1 MPPSGQPPFPAAS
14 TAAGRPAIPDYAR
27 IRCIGRGAYGEVWL
41 ARSTT
46 TGALRAVKLV
56 YRANF
61 TDERPFL
68 REFEGIRKFEA
79 ISRSHPTQ
87 LALFHVGRDDAAGCF
102 YYVMELA
109 DPVAPATGLESATPA
124 LGEDPYEPRTLRSDL
139 ADGRLPAARVLEL
152 GVALSEALAH
162 LHGHGLVH
170 RDVKPSNIIFVG
182 GRPKLADI
190 GLVTDASDQAS
201 LVGTE
206 GYLPPE
212 GPGTPAADVFALG
225 KVLYE
230 ALTGLDRRR
239 YPELPADL
247 RAWPDARL
255 AFELNSVLVRACAAS
270 GGDRYAGAATMHE
283 DLKRLADGHSVR
295 RRWAWRHRRRAAV
308 RGAMSVA
315 VLLLAAWGLR
325 WYADRGGGARKESN
339 ADVFEISG
347 TTNHAAWEAYRIGA
361 YHGSGFTQREH
372 LLKATPLL
380 EKATELDPNWAAA
393 HEALAWHYQDLVHH
407 GPWLGRDGYPKS
419 KAAAM
424 KALALDAT
432 RNDARMVLARAMAY
446 GDHDWTGAEREFR
459 LLLARSPRSADY
471 HASFGLSVLLS
482 LGRID
487 EAVREIQRA
496 IELDPPQKMHLA
508 ALAGCYFYSERYGEA
523 LDLYQQAKDLD
534 PDWEWPRVGH
544 AETLGMMNRAAEA
557 IAELE
562 SDTARDPTSKTALGP
577 LGFLYAVEGRTDR
590 AREILGRL
598 LADPGHGTAF
608 PTALVCAGLGDADA
622 ALTNLERIEQ
632 EGGNLIARL
641 RPDPRFKALR
651 SHPRFRALLQRVRLD
666 FPARSP

>member
-1 MPPSGQPPFPAAS
+1 MQPPGQPPSPAAPVP
-14 TAAGRPAIPDYAR
+14 ADRPAIPDFALVR
-27 IRCIGRGAYGEVWL
+27 RIGRGAYGEVWL
-41 ARSTT
+41 ARSTA
-46 TGALRAVKLV
+46 TGALRAVKVV

-68 REFEGIRKFEA
+68 REFEGIRKFESV
-79 ISRSHPTQ
+79 SRSHPSQ
-87 LALFHVGRDDAAGCF
+87 LALFHVGRDEAAGCF
-102 YYVMELA
+102 YYLMELA
-109 DPVAPATGLESATPA
+109 DPVTPAAALDSATSA
-124 LGEDPYEPRTLRSDL
+124 GGDDLYEPRTLRSDL
-139 ADGRLPAARVLEL
+139 ANGRLPAARVLEL
-152 GVALSEALAH
+152 GLALSEALAH

-190 GLVTDASDQAS
+190 GLVTDASDEVS

-212 GPGTPAADVFALG
+212 GPGTPAADIFALG

-247 RAWPDARL
+247 RSWPDARF
-255 AFELNSVLVRACAAS
+255 AFELNSVLVRACAAT
-270 GGDRYAGAATMHE
+270 GDARYAGAAAMRE
-283 DLKRLADGHSVR
+283 DLKRLDAGQSVR
-295 RRWAWRHRRRAAV
+295 RRWAWRTRGRAAL
-308 RGAMSVA
+308 RAAMSVA
-315 VLLLAAWGLR
+315 LLLLAAWGLR
-325 WYADRGGGARKESN
+325 WYADRGGGERKESN

-347 TTNHAAWEAYRIGA
+347 TTNRAAWEAYRIGA

-380 EKATELDPNWAAA
+380 ERAAELDPNWAAA

-407 GPWLGRDGYPKS
+407 AHWLGRDGYPKS

-424 KALALDAT
+424 KALAIDAG

-459 LLLARSPRSADY
+459 FLIARSPRNADY

-496 IELDPPQKMHLA
+496 IQLDPPQKMHLA
-508 ALAGCYFYSERYGEA
+508 ALAGCYFYSERFADA
-523 LDLYQQAKDLD
+523 LELYQGAKDLD

-544 AETLGMMNRAAEA
+544 AETLGMMNRGAEA

-562 SDTARDPTSKTALGP
+562 SDAARDPTSKMALGP

-590 AREILGRL
+590 AREILAQS
-598 LADPGHGTAF
+598 LAGADNGTAF
-608 PTALVCAGLGDADA
+608 RAALVCAGLRETDA
-622 ALTNLERIEQ
+622 ALANLERVEQ
-632 EGGNLIARL
+632 EGSNLIARI
-641 RPDPRFKALR
+641 RPDPRFKDLR
-651 SHPRFRALLQRVRLD
+651 AHPRFRALLQRVRLD
-666 FPARSP
+666 PPERSP